1 MEWDL
6 LEKTTFRVQGA
17 VLKGAN
23 LGDVAAA
30 AASALGLETD
40 QGDRVD
46 KFLSGNEAIA
56 RWTISWPTPAPIP
69 YSPTAN

>member
-30 AASALGLETD
+30 
-40 QGDRVD
+40 
-46 KFLSGNEAIA
+46 
-56 RWTISWPTPAPIP
+56 PAKVKRIKRGVPRIP
-69 YSPTAN
+69 